1 MRLIHILCSLSL
13 FLLFACGEEKE
24 FMTPK
29 PGEIILDVNVDE
41 YSLNGNVLGK
51 TFADIF
57 NNDNLLIKSLDKELK
72 RIRRN
77 ELKETKENNLSSKE
91 LLVKLHFDED
101 LSFDEFNKVAA
112 TFGFSGFTS
121 IQYVIGSNFKE
132 IHTLFLSKRN
142 DECRQAKSAGVTRLL
157 KRYSGNTDLSNED
170 VWKQRIKE
178 KAILIECARKYID
191 LSLTFETIDNKWV
204 YTVGLNETG
213 LTDGNKLYQ
222 FENDTDVY
230 KFIEG
235 VRQRRSLN
243 DKEDRD
249 KILLA
254 LRKNVLL
261 KDIAPIIKKLTSYGY
276 RINFALVGS

>member
-29 PGEIILDVNVDE
+29 PGEIVLDVNLDE

-121 IQYVIGSNFKE
+121 IQYVIGSNFKDAY
-132 IHTLFLSKRN
+132 TLYMPQRNSENNAVLRLLQTTDEKKLSK
-142 DECRQAKSAGVTRLL
+142 DEIWDR
-157 KRYSGNTDLSNED
+157 
-170 VWKQRIKE
+170 RIKE
-178 KAILIECARKYID
+178 QERQIEHARKYID
-191 LSLTFETIDNKWV
+191 LSLTIETIDNKWV

-276 RINFALVGS
+276 RINFALVVF

>member
-29 PGEIILDVNVDE
+29 PGEIVLDVNLDE

-51 TFADIF
+51 TYADIS
-57 NNDNLLIKSLDKELK
+57 NNDKLLIKSLDKELK
-72 RIRRN
+72 RIRQN
-77 ELKETKENNLSSKE
+77 EIKSSKMNIHPSE
-91 LLVKLHFDED
+91 EFLVKLHFDES
-101 LSFDEFNKVAA
+101 LSYDEFYKALA
-112 TFGFSGFTS
+112 TLGFSGFTS

-170 VWKQRIKE
+170 VWEQRIKE

-276 RINFALVGS
+276 RINFALVGF